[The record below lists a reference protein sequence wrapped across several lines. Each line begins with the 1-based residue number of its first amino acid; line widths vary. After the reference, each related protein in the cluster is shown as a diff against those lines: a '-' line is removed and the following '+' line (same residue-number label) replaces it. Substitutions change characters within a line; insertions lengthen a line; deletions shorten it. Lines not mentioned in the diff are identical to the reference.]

1 MHLYAKG
8 NKVDTG
14 RIACLWGYGNF
25 KYEIEAV
32 TATPGILRSEVF
44 YSTYEEAMKKF
55 EKVVDKVELLQY
67 SINMMVALLKFLT
80 WCVIAFI
87 VYMAINFGVLYM
99 IMAQEKLQ
107 PC

>member
-1 MHLYAKG
+1 MWYYKDNEERLLEWDTPTRSCDTASLLEDLEMMHLYAKG

-14 RIACLWGYGNF
+14 RTACLWGYGNF

-55 EKVVDKVELLQY
+55 EKVVDKVELL
-67 SINMMVALLKFLT
+67 
-80 WCVIAFI
+80 
-87 VYMAINFGVLYM
+87 
-99 IMAQEKLQ
+99 
-107 PC
+107 